1 MASRELGRSAGTYI
15 QGAAQ
20 ISLDLLQSLGNLIPI
35 PYVTTVVATV
45 TQLIQI
51 AQTVQNNVKGV
62 DVLIEHLKRSCCVA
76 RFKTDL
82 VAIEK
87 TVLRVKKQT
96 DTSGLSIVKA
106 FLRYGDNA
114 GLIAEGTS
122 RLEWAMQ
129 YFEVESRIQDSIR
142 IAQMANEVHEVHE
155 DIKNVKQG
163 VNPILEN
170 LDAILR
176 LPMPSAAIPP
186 KPALFYGRDAEVED
200 IAHRIITTCPSRFG
214 ITGAGGIGKTSLVSA
229 ILEHTDV
236 IQYFESRIHWA
247 RCDEASSVPL
257 LIEIIAKAFR
267 LDPPSK
273 DRLQDIKLFLQF
285 NTQPRLLVLDN
296 FETPWDIG
304 GRQSDITDILCVL
317 AAFPHLAI
325 LVTMRGTL
333 PGIGR
338 VRWSRPELPPLAV
351 LPPKASRELYVDID
365 PNAAGDEALETL
377 LSELD
382 HMPLAVTLM
391 AKVGSEGETPTE
403 LLKTWRLRGTDVIH
417 EEGGDRRT
425 SVNLSIQLSLQ
436 SHLMRNNPDALQL
449 LSVLAILPGVIRNG
463 VIQDVVPD
471 ILNATK
477 ARSVLLRTSLA
488 YSRAETNSFHLLSPI
503 HNYIAH
509 HTPTPDLWRGLREFC
524 CNYIGTHSMNNSAL
538 EIEDANL
545 EAVLT
550 HALQHDPSEAII
562 AVPLDFTSY
571 QLATNVRSGPHLALI
586 AVEAAV
592 RVGTAMQAADC
603 LKRFGDIYI
612 NRAQFKEAQTFL
624 GEARTRFMQLGE
636 EWYAAECVGKLGYI
650 AHAEGRYDEARRATD
665 KANHEFSMLG
675 DTTCSAYCLSEL
687 GTIAF
692 MGGRYNDARC
702 AYEEARVKF
711 LSVGQSTAFCVEG
724 WGHVAR
730 VEGRYQDSRGLYK
743 QARAEAVENGD
754 KPQGASSLL
763 WLAVTDAMDERYESA
778 RRELLEAQEE
788 FVQLR
793 RSNGAAECLKWSGN
807 LDREEGR
814 FEDARHC
821 MKMDRWNENIIAHG
835 TAIFSPSVETKHNV
849 TRNLIQL
856 LNFS

>member
-1 MASRELGRSAGTYI
+1 MRGGVDRNDELEMDMHNFAQLPAISRIHPPFIYEPIHHLTSTTSGWHCRGNYTNPARKTHIVTCQLTPRTSTIHNSNLEGSTHFRTTTRIATMASRELGRSAGTYI

-62 DVLIEHLKRSCCVA
+62 DVLIEHLKRSYLEQSVA

-236 IQYFESRIHWA
+236 VQYFESRIHWA

-338 VRWSRPELPPLAV
+338 
-351 LPPKASRELYVDID
+351 
-365 PNAAGDEALETL
+365 
-377 LSELD
+377 
-382 HMPLAVTLM
+382 
-391 AKVGSEGETPTE
+391 
-403 LLKTWRLRGTDVIH
+403 
-417 EEGGDRRT
+417 
-425 SVNLSIQLSLQ
+425 
-436 SHLMRNNPDALQL
+436 
-449 LSVLAILPGVIRNG
+449 
-463 VIQDVVPD
+463 
-471 ILNATK
+471 
-477 ARSVLLRTSLA
+477 
-488 YSRAETNSFHLLSPI
+488 
-503 HNYIAH
+503 
-509 HTPTPDLWRGLREFC
+509 
-524 CNYIGTHSMNNSAL
+524 
-538 EIEDANL
+538 
-545 EAVLT
+545 
-550 HALQHDPSEAII
+550 
-562 AVPLDFTSY
+562 
-571 QLATNVRSGPHLALI
+571 
-586 AVEAAV
+586 
-592 RVGTAMQAADC
+592 
-603 LKRFGDIYI
+603 
-612 NRAQFKEAQTFL
+612 
-624 GEARTRFMQLGE
+624 
-636 EWYAAECVGKLGYI
+636 
-650 AHAEGRYDEARRATD
+650 
-665 KANHEFSMLG
+665 
-675 DTTCSAYCLSEL
+675 
-687 GTIAF
+687 
-692 MGGRYNDARC
+692 
-702 AYEEARVKF
+702 
-711 LSVGQSTAFCVEG
+711 
-724 WGHVAR
+724 
-730 VEGRYQDSRGLYK
+730 
-743 QARAEAVENGD
+743 
-754 KPQGASSLL
+754 
-763 WLAVTDAMDERYESA
+763 
-778 RRELLEAQEE
+778 
-788 FVQLR
+788 
-793 RSNGAAECLKWSGN
+793 
-807 LDREEGR
+807 
-814 FEDARHC
+814 
-821 MKMDRWNENIIAHG
+821 
-835 TAIFSPSVETKHNV
+835 
-849 TRNLIQL
+849 
-856 LNFS
+856 